1 MRSALFI
8 LLSGV
13 LCSLL
18 VSCMPAKSNRIGNS
32 VEATVNG
39 RTVTTQDEFERA
51 MGNFGRNVY
60 RDGFPDSVA
69 GEEEIPSNFAF
80 KAKQLKNFKHQD
92 SSVLGMMKKYGYLE
106 VALGMPE
113 EELEESDNIID
124 ERTLKKALRKFQ
136 KRYGLAVNGELTDE
150 TKQLLTTSRC
160 GVKDVEY
167 ESSRTKRFVTSRNK
181 WDKVELNYWYNPDK
195 MTGDLPIETIKRE
208 TEESLQMWADHA
220 GVTFKE
226 VAEEQ
231 YADLTLS
238 FEDGDHGDN
247 WPFSGPG
254 GVLAHAAYPTKGWLH
269 FDDAEDFTS
278 GTSEGIQF
286 KQVVLHEL
294 GHNLGLKHSDV
305 KAATMFPY
313 YYGYTADL
321 SLDDDDILGIE
332 DRLGKGKGTVVPLG
346 DGDGDGPGPTEE
358 ADVNNPPRCLEKID
372 AAFRYDKNPGYV
384 YVFSGQWYYRL
395 KPYDYDNNNKLPWYD
410 SEAGPKRIQDG
421 FPGLPSNLDA
431 AVENINNANQL
442 YAFKGNEYFLFDI
455 SSKSVVEQGTLA
467 DLWPTDPPTKIDG
480 ALKRSNSEM
489 GFLSG
494 DKMWKYKSS
503 SDEWAVAEP
512 SSNIFASYPYQ
523 SLSLGFYNRWTWIF
537 QGNWYSVVRN
547 YDGKVSAPY
556 TYRPI
561 INDIGLPMCGESADS
576 LSTETKK
583 QCKRELKKYKK
594 KRGYKPSPECLDY
607 ITENYTGSINI
618 ELD

>member
-1 MRSALFI
+1 
-8 LLSGV
+8 
-13 LCSLL
+13 
-18 VSCMPAKSNRIGNS
+18 MPAKANKRGRA

-39 RTVTTQDEFERA
+39 RTITSQNDLERA
-51 MGNFGRNVY
+51 MGNFGRDIV
-60 RDGFPDSVA
+60 RDDFSDSVT
-69 GEEEIPSNFAF
+69 GEDVPNSFRF
-80 KAKQLKNFKHQD
+80 KAKELKNFQGT
-92 SSVLGMMKKYGYLE
+92 SVLGMLKQYGYLE
-106 VALGMPE
+106 VALGITE
-113 EELEESDNIID
+113 EEIDESDSIVDESII
-124 ERTLKKALRKFQ
+124 RQSLKAFQ
-136 KRYGLAVNGELTDE
+136 KRYRLEVTGDLTDE
-150 TKQLLTTSRC
+150 TKQLLATDRC

-167 ESSRTKRFVTSRNK
+167 ESSRAKRYVTSKNK
-181 WDKVELNYWYNPDK
+181 WDKTELTYWYNPEK

-208 TEESLQMWADHA
+208 TEESFQMWADHA
-220 GVTFKE
+220 GVTFRE
-226 VAEEQ
+226 VAEERQ
-231 YADLTLS
+231 ADLTLS

-278 GTSEGIQF
+278 GTSDGIQF

-305 KAATMFPY
+305 RSATMFPY
-313 YYGYTADL
+313 YFGYTADL
-321 SLDDDDILGIE
+321 ALDQDDILGIE
-332 DRLGKGKGTVVPLG
+332 DRLGKGKGTVIPLDGG
-346 DGDGDGPGPTEE
+346 DGNEDGDGPGPTEE
-358 ADVNNPPRCLEKID
+358 ADINNPPRCLEKID

-395 KPYDYDNNNKLPWYD
+395 KPYDYENNNKLPWYD

-431 AVENINNANQL
+431 VVENINNANQL
-442 YAFKGNEYFLFDI
+442 YAFKGDKYFLFDTQA
-455 SSKSVVEQGTLA
+455 KSVVEQGTLA
-467 DLWPTDPPTKIDG
+467 DLWPSDPPSKIEG
-480 ALKRSNSEM
+480 AFRRSNSEM

-494 DKMWKYKSS
+494 DKMWKYKSN

-512 SSNIFASYPYQ
+512 NSNYFASYPYQ
-523 SLSLGFYNRWTWIF
+523 SISLGFYNRWTWIF

-561 INDIGLPMCGESADS
+561 INDIGLPMCSEGVGS
-576 LSTETKK
+576 LTTETKK
-583 QCKRELKKYKK
+583 KCKKELKKYKK
-594 KRGYKPSPECLDY
+594 KRSYKPSPECLEF
-607 ITENYTGSINI
+607 IAENYSDSIDV